1 MKLNEALDLYAES
14 RGLPPFEPD
23 EHEFFVLT
31 DEETEII
38 LRDCG
43 DEERMVAWTRVG
55 VLPATGREELFA
67 YLLRKSARPDTE
79 SLRGATLSI
88 RGDYLFVHR
97 IEALATLDAEAIRQ
111 LVLDFKF
118 FVDHW
123 SRRMLLFR
131 PGVDRPEDLEEAK
144 QRLAAASSAPAEE
157 ASESPL
163 SSSEQMIFR

>member
-14 RGLPPFEPD
+14 RGMAPFEPD
-23 EHEFFVLT
+23 EHEFFVLA
-31 DEETEII
+31 DEGIEII

-43 DEERMVAWTRVG
+43 DEERMVAWARVG

-67 YLLRKSARPDTE
+67 YLLRKSARPDTG

-111 LVLDFKF
+111 LVLDFAF
-118 FVDHW
+118 LVDHW
-123 SRRMLLFR
+123 NRRMLLFR
-131 PGVDRPEDLEEAK
+131 PGVNRPEDLEELK
-144 QRLAAASSAPAEE
+144 QRLAAAGE
-157 ASESPL
+157 ATEPPESNG
-163 SSSEQMIFR
+163 EQMIFR